1 MMRSF
6 LHKLAGR
13 IVSPKPK
20 PDSKAEGK
28 PPTSRKLSALLGGSH
43 AAFRTLTQRGAAVT
57 GEWKRYSA
65 ASPWVL
71 KVSQGKRT
79 LFYVT
84 PRAGEFE
91 VTVLL
96 GKRATDAALA
106 GRVSKALHAS
116 IRDARAYAE
125 GRPVRVTVEDE
136 KNLAG
141 VEQLI
146 AVKLKPEVA

>member
-1 MMRSF
+1 M
-6 LHKLAGR
+6 K
-13 IVSPKPK
+13 KPR
-20 PDSKAEGK
+20 PDSSAESK
-28 PPTSRKLSALLGGSH
+28 PPTTRQLSALLGDSH
-43 AAFRTLTQRGAAVT
+43 AAFRTLTQRGTAVS

-71 KVSQGKRT
+71 KVSQGTRT

-84 PRAGEFE
+84 PKTGEFE

-106 GRVSKALHAS
+106 GRVTKALHAS

-125 GRPVRVTVEDE
+125 GRPVRVTVKGE
-136 KNLAG
+136 KDLAG

-146 AVKLKPEVA
+146 AVKLKPEVE